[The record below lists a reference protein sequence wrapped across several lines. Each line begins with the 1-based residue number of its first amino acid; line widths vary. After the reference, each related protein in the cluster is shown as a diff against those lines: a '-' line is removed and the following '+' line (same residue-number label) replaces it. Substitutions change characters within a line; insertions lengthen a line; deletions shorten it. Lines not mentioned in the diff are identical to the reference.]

1 MFNTADKNY
10 SRKKR
15 HQRIRKKLSGSP
27 DRLRLTVF
35 RSHKNIAFQLV
46 NDLEAKT
53 LFAASTEQKDFKA
66 SGSVKSGG
74 NKAAAKALGLFASKK
89 MLSQGFK
96 QIAFDRG
103 GYLYHG
109 RIKELADGLREGGIQ
124 F

>member
-1 MFNTADKNY
+1 MFNTTDKNS

-15 HQRIRKKLSGSP
+15 HQRIRKKLAGSAE
-27 DRLRLTVF
+27 RLRLTVF

-53 LFAASTEQKDFKA
+53 LFSASTGQKDFKTGYA
-66 SGSVKSGG
+66 KSGG
-74 NKAAAKALGLFASKK
+74 NKEAAKTLGLFAAKK
-89 MLSQGFK
+89 MLAQGFK

-109 RIKELADGLREGGIQ
+109 RVKELADGLREGGIQ